1 MIKLFFKENQKF
13 DQKWL
18 WAILSLSA
26 IIPVSILMNNE
37 SFKLDATNFI
47 VISMMLLPM
56 ILIYFTELRV
66 EISDEGLK
74 YQFYP
79 FHLRVY
85 EIKSE
90 EIEKYNELIYS
101 PLKDYGGWGI
111 RYGFSG
117 TAYNVSGNKGVEIFL
132 KNGTKILFG
141 TKKPYEFFEALNKA
155 TQQ

>member
-26 IIPVSILMNNE
+26 IIPVSILINNE

-47 VISMMLLPM
+47 VISMMLLPLF
-56 ILIYFTELRV
+56 LIYFTELRV

-85 EIKSE
+85 EIKTCM
-90 EIEKYNELIYS
+90 IL
-101 PLKDYGGWGI
+101 
-111 RYGFSG
+111 
-117 TAYNVSGNKGVEIFL
+117 TAFDQN
-132 KNGTKILFG
+132 
-141 TKKPYEFFEALNKA
+141 
-155 TQQ
+155 